1 MLACIQRRQNLSSS
15 SQHLTC
21 TPKRLDALTPPL
33 LLPVRQ
39 QQSCTHKDE
48 PPSVASRYPSPAELD
63 AFAKKIANNPL
74 SIKIFQSDIRVPQH
88 KQLSK
93 MVNGL
98 DTTGQCYSPYTQPY
112 YQGLLAIGKAAAVAP
127 TAVKGVVKNSEGKR
141 TKHTN
146 SQTCMAPYK
155 TQNNGYSVRHKAYHV
170 SSCKPA
176 DVPGETLCSNTADPT
191 LLPRSELAEV
201 QSLMRQMRRVPRGP
215 GVAPT
220 QCGVDGAATAVAA
233 VAHSDYVAGVPLPQS
248 SMAFSGAVVPTQ
260 SAAHAGDYTAW
271 QRRHQIAGQQTY
283 QTRMYGIGAVGQS
296 PESCLPYGLQPP
308 NAGQERLAA
317 MQGHFSVRHFFTPLW
332 DSVAA
337 TPNSDCYTPQVLA
350 TGTMA
355 PQHPRLHPNHYQTHF
370 RPTPLVAHPQVYNAD
385 HNVCCG
391 PPGASTCHAAAL
403 SRSLQSLECLIS
415 EIHPP
420 CIKESML
427 GHGYEAAGATQ
438 HQHHHHQPHLHA
450 HIQLPVYR

>member
-1 MLACIQRRQNLSSS
+1 MLACIQRQQNLSTS
-15 SQHLTC
+15 SQHLNC
-21 TPKRLDALTPPL
+21 TPKSLDVLTPPL
-33 LLPVRQ
+33 LLPARQ
-39 QQSCTHKDE
+39 KQPCTHTDE

-98 DTTGQCYSPYTQPY
+98 DTTGQCYSPYSQPY
-112 YQGLLAIGKAAAVAP
+112 YQGLLAIGKAAVAA

-155 TQNNGYSVRHKAYHV
+155 TLNNGYSVRHKAYHV
-170 SSCKPA
+170 SSCKPP
-176 DVPGETLCSNTADPT
+176 DVPVETVCSSTGDPS
-191 LLPRSELAEV
+191 LLPRPELAEV

-215 GVAPT
+215 GVAPP
-220 QCGVDGAATAVAA
+220 QCGGEVAAAAVAA
-233 VAHSDYVAGVPLPQS
+233 VAHSDYVGVPPPQS

-260 SAAHAGDYTAW
+260 SAAHVGDYTAW
-271 QRRHQIAGQQTY
+271 QPRHQVAQQTY
-283 QTRMYGIGAVGQS
+283 QMRMYGIGAVGQS
-296 PESCLPYGLQPP
+296 PESCLPLPSTYGLHPP
-308 NAGQERLAA
+308 NVGQERLAA

-355 PQHPRLHPNHYQTHF
+355 PQHPRLHSNHYQTHF
-370 RPTPLVAHPQVYNAD
+370 QPTPLLAHPQVYSAD
-385 HNVCCG
+385 QNLCCG
-391 PPGASTCHAAAL
+391 PPGASLCHAAAL

-427 GHGYEAAGATQ
+427 GRGYEAAGAMQ
-438 HQHHHHQPHLHA
+438 QHHHQPHLHA